1 MTIRVIEKLLLGKT
15 PRQIHEEHG
24 IDFGFYGSKVSLNY
38 NQIESK
44 SSDALASECRGIV
57 ICNKDA
63 KPLEFDS
70 PITDPIILA
79 RPFPRFFNLGDPN
92 AYSQN
97 IHMDDLAYVKYDG
110 TLIIVYYDDVVRKE
124 WCVATRSVP
133 EANQRINH
141 DFYNGSF
148 RDLFEQIL
156 RTKGIPFDELT
167 QRLSVKHTYAFE
179 LVSEYNK
186 QVCEYPKPDI
196 FLLACIETQTG
207 EEYLIETLDFPTEIE
222 KAKTIPIENHEKM
235 IEYIESLPPS
245 ESEGIVLVKRDGDKI
260 LGRIKIKSTD
270 YKNAHGMKSSI
281 ESSKRNIVSL
291 VLNEKWD
298 DVRSLAGAKALEFGD
313 SVGAKITEKAKEIED
328 VIERSIK
335 LGNGDRKATALAA
348 KEINSNYITFVMMKF
363 DNKWSGYLNYI
374 KSSKKNGL
382 DYPDKTLDSIIAYC
396 N

>member
-1 MTIRVIEKLLLGKT
+1 MSLRVIEKLVSGKT

-44 SSDALASECRGIV
+44 SSDVLASECRGTI
-57 ICNKDA
+57 ICNKDG
-63 KPLEFDS
+63 KPLGLDI
-70 PITDPIILA
+70 PITEPVLLA
-79 RPFPRFFNLGDPN
+79 RPFSRFFNLGDPVAFSQHIN
-92 AYSQN
+92 IDDIAYT
-97 IHMDDLAYVKYDG
+97 KYDG
-110 TLIIVYYDDVVRKE
+110 TLIIVYYDEIVRKD

-133 EANQRINH
+133 EANQRIQH
-141 DFYNGSF
+141 DFYDGSF
-148 RDLFEQIL
+148 RDLFEEIL
-156 RTKGIPFDELT
+156 RVKGIPFDKLT

-186 QVCEYPKPDI
+186 QVCEYSKPDI

-207 EEYLIETLDFPTEIE
+207 EEYLIETLDFPKEIE
-222 KAKTIPIENHEKM
+222 KAKTIPIEDHEKM

-245 ESEGIVLVKRDGDKI
+245 QSEGIVLVKRDGDRI
-260 LGRIKIKSTD
+260 IGRIKIKSTD

-298 DVRSLAGAKALEFGD
+298 DVRSLASAKALEFGD
-313 SVGAKITEKAKEIED
+313 SIGDKITAKSKEIEE
-328 VIERSIK
+328 VINKSIEI
-335 LGNGDRKATALAA
+335 GNGDRKATALAA
-348 KEINSNYITFVMMKF
+348 KEINVNYITFVMMKF
-363 DNKWSGYLNYI
+363 DNKWNGYLNYI

-382 DYPDKTLDSIIAYC
+382 DYPDKMLDSIIAYC